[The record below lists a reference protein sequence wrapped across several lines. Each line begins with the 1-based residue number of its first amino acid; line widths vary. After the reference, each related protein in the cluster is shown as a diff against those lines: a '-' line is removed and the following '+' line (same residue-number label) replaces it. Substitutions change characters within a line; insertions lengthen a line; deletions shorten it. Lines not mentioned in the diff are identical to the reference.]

1 MLRRILYISR
11 AAEGITEQVLRQI
24 IATAQLKNR
33 RRDLS
38 GVLAV
43 GKGLF
48 AQVLEGSQSD
58 VAEVLERIRG
68 DSRHSELRLVSD
80 SITGTRFFD
89 RWSME
94 LLVEETAVDLAH
106 AVRDGGT
113 EASTLIDHLRSQLA
127 QDPLYWSPAMRT
139 LALAA

>member
-33 RRDLS
+33 RRDLT

-48 AQVLEGSQSD
+48 AQVLEGSQGD
-58 VAEVLERIRG
+58 VAEILERIRG
-68 DSRHSELRLVSD
+68 DSRHADLRLVSD

-94 LLVEETAVDLAH
+94 LLVEEDAADLAH
-106 AVRDGGT
+106 AVREGGA
-113 EASTLIDHLRSQLA
+113 EAGALIDHLRSQLA
-127 QDPLYWSPAMRT
+127 QDPLYWSPAMGT
-139 LALAA
+139 LALAT